1 MTSDILPTILDL
13 LGIKYTSP
21 RPLDGIS
28 LLPILHGE
36 TTLRG
41 NPIGFQSAK
50 QIAWQED
57 EFKLY
62 SADQGKTWE
71 LYNLL
76 EDPTETLDLSATNPQ
91 QLNQMKSDVIQWI
104 RSCKASDGGNDY

>member
-1 MTSDILPTILDL
+1 MNSN
-13 LGIKYTSP
+13 SMA
-21 RPLDGIS
+21 S
-28 LLPILHGE
+28 
-36 TTLRG
+36 
-41 NPIGFQSAK
+41 
-50 QIAWQED
+50 
-57 EFKLY
+57 
-62 SADQGKTWE
+62 DQGKTWE